1 MDTLLRIF
9 PQDNFSLIAL
19 ILVFPL
25 LGAFIN
31 GLFGKRLGKQMVTQI
46 ALLAVGV
53 SFIASLVTFFAVTS
67 LEQAEGP
74 AEKVYWDVWHWLT
87 IQFSNPAIGPR
98 NIPIQVAF
106 SIDALSSIMS
116 LVVTGVGFLIHLYST
131 KYMEDDKSYT
141 RFFTYLNL
149 FIFSML
155 VLILGDNLP
164 VLFVG
169 WEGVGLCSYLLIGFW
184 FEEEANASAGKKAFI
199 ANRIGDFGL
208 LVAMAMLAYYGGAL
222 DWSGIDAAAPGLAQ
236 EVAIWPI
243 GANAAMGEGTLVVHA
258 STLIALALFLG
269 AAGKSAQIP
278 LYVWLPDA
286 MAGPTPV
293 SALIHAATMVTAGVY
308 LMCRMSTVFV
318 MAPAAMIVVAT
329 IGAATAV
336 LAATIAVVQND
347 IKKVLAYSTV
357 SQLGYMF
364 MATGVGAFSAGFFHV
379 VTHAFF
385 KACLFLGAGSVIYA
399 MHARVHDHDASQDMR
414 NMGGLRKYMPW
425 THWTFLA
432 SCLAI
437 AGLPFVTS
445 GFYSKEAILHAVWST
460 HDIVGLPSAGMAEVL
475 YVWPHWWSDVLFAVG
490 MFGAVLTAFYM
501 FRLYIGIFW
510 GEFRGWS
517 IVPGFVSKGHDDH
530 GHDDHGHEAGPLEG
544 GEPAESPW
552 PMTLPLVILGAL
564 SIVTGFLNAHL
575 FHWHFFDH
583 FVEPVFGEVADAVIP
598 DAQADAMQGGVL
610 ILGSSTFAIGVSV
623 AFWFYFFGKGAVPR
637 KLRSAMPGLHRLV
650 YDKWR
655 VDELYEATI
664 LGAVDALAIFF
675 AWFDKWIVDGIVA
688 KLPAGIVQG
697 LGTGFRQLQT
707 GRIQAYAAFMVLGL
721 AGIGWY
727 FIAPD
732 AEAELTENHRE
743 GLYSLQAG
751 SGVGFGYRWDQD
763 GDGQMDTDEFSAERG
778 IEIRLEPGE
787 RRTILLEV
795 RDAFGGTDVEEIEV
809 FRPQGFG
816 APAIGSLGTV
826 GPLGAVGTVGGQQ

>member
-9 PQDNFSLIAL
+9 PQDHFSLIAL

-25 LGAFIN
+25 LGAVIN
-31 GLFGKRLGKQMVTQI
+31 GVFGKRLGKQMVTQI

-53 SFIASLVTFFAVTS
+53 SFLASVATFFAVSS
-67 LEQAEGP
+67 LEHAQGA
-74 AEKVYWDVWHWLT
+74 AARVRWDLWEWLT
-87 IQFSNPAIGPR
+87 LEFPQAQGR
-98 NIPIQVAF
+98 TVEIPINVAF
-106 SIDALSSIMS
+106 SMDALNSIMA

-131 KYMEDDKSYT
+131 KYMDADKSYS

-184 FEEEANASAGKKAFI
+184 FEEEANAAAGKKAFI

-243 GANAAMGEGTLVVHA
+243 GANVALGEGTIVVHA

-308 LMCRMSTVFV
+308 LMCRMSNVFI

-385 KACLFLGAGSVIYA
+385 KACLFLGAGSVIHA

-414 NMGGLRKYMPW
+414 NMGGLRKYMPL
-425 THWTFLA
+425 THWTFLIA
-432 SCLAI
+432 CLAI
-437 AGLPFVTS
+437 AGLPFLTS

-460 HDIVGLPSAGMAEVL
+460 HDVAGLPSAGMADVL
-475 YVWPHWWSDVLFAVG
+475 YVWPEWWSDVLFG
-490 MFGAVLTAFYM
+490 LGIFGAVLTAFYM
-501 FRLYIGIFW
+501 FRLYIGIFG

-517 IVPGFVSKGHDDH
+517 IVPGFVSPAHDEH
-530 GHDDHGHEAGPLEG
+530 GHDDHDHDGAPLEG
-544 GEPAESPW
+544 PTPKESPW
-552 PMTLPLVILGAL
+552 AMTLPLVILAAL
-564 SIVTGFLNAHL
+564 SIGAGFLNAHVL
-575 FHWHFFDH
+575 EIHWFDH
-583 FVEPVFGEVADAVIP
+583 FVAPVFGEVSGGIIPDPDADEMKIAVIYFGFSVFL
-598 DAQADAMQGGVL
+598 AGVL
-610 ILGSSTFAIGVSV
+610 GAIL
-623 AFWFYFFGKGAVPR
+623 FYGLGKGKAPQ
-637 KLRSAMPGLHRLV
+637 KLREAMPWLYRLV

-655 VDELYEATI
+655 IDELYEATI

-688 KLPAGIVQG
+688 KLPAGIVLAVGSG
-697 LGTGFRQLQT
+697 LRRLQT
-707 GRIQAYAAFMVLGL
+707 GRVQAYAGFMVVGL
-721 AGIGWY
+721 AAIGWTL
-727 FIAPD
+727 ASPS
-732 AEAELTENHRE
+732 ANAELTENHRRGRYTLE
-743 GLYSLQAG
+743 APQGI
-751 SGVGFGYRWDQD
+751 GFGYRWDED
-763 GDGQMDTDEFSAERG
+763 GDGRMDTDEFQSDRNIDFNLERG
-778 IEIRLEPGE
+778 DC
-787 RRTILLEV
+787 RTILLEI
-795 RDAFGGTDVEEIEV
+795 RGPFGGIDVEEFVIC
-809 FRPQGFG
+809 RPQSPGG
-816 APAIGSLGTV
+816 PAIGAIGA
-826 GPLGAVGTVGGQQ
+826 LGAVGGTP